1 MYCCELVTAVA
12 SPGFGARRG
21 MKFRENNVTVTH
33 KNITKFMQYSDKA
46 IGQYIFCIDNHMESN
61 IRVCAALN

>member
-1 MYCCELVTAVA
+1 
-12 SPGFGARRG
+12 